1 MPKVVEPCVEVTVI
15 NTASTLTRG
24 FLPLTEG
31 GLQPSKQLSCL
42 IVMSRPFNAPQDCD
56 LAALAKATQGEL
68 RLRKRGCPGV
78 HPCVETQ
85 SSRHGRRANPTGF
98 VSNRKTTF
106 FLLRYK
112 QNAGQHYADNK
123 N

>member
-1 MPKVVEPCVEVTVI
+1 MI
-15 NTASTLTRG
+15 DTASTSMSW
-24 FLPLTEG
+24 PL
-31 GLQPSKQLSCL
+31 
-42 IVMSRPFNAPQDCD
+42 IAPQDCD
-56 LAALAKATQGEL
+56 LAALTKATQGEL
-68 RLRKRGCPGV
+68 RSKIGCPGV